1 MPEAIEEAGLIS
13 PSAAVLIFS
22 MGTGAL
28 GAVANIVLAS
38 RLEEKKGMDIWML
51 VFAVI
56 AASALNIFFASM
68 LPVMV
73 EDTA

>member
-1 MPEAIEEAGLIS
+1 MPEETEEAGLIS

-28 GAVANIVLAS
+28 GAVANMVIAS
-38 RLEEKKGMDIWML
+38 RVEEKKGMDLWLL

-56 AASALNIFFASM
+56 AASALNIFFAAM
-68 LPVMV
+68 LPVID
-73 EDTA
+73 ES